1 MSSKDDRKDSSDKER
16 KPRRKLKREAEG
28 STSMPGADKKSKVEV
43 KHKPEIKAKNVV
55 SEYVTERTANLR

>member
-1 MSSKDDRKDSSDKER
+1 MLSKDDRKDSSDKER

-28 STSMPGADKKSKVEV
+28 SASMPTADKKSKTSQPKVEV

-55 SEYVTERTANLR
+55 GNYTG